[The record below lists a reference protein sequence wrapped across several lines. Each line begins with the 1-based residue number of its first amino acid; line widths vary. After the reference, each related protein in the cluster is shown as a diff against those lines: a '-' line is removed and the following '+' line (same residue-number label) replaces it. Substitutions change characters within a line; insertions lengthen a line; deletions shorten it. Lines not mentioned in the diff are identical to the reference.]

1 MIIPLLLKIL
11 EGFFVKSVASFD
23 DTLTRIPVISQL
35 TKTRS
40 GRVAFSIGTLLALT
54 LILIIALF
62 FSFILNAIP
71 YPRQVAAILIFI
83 LAVLIY
89 FDVLIVK
96 AEKKMGERFIKD
108 DSTTRLTKI
117 GWIGF
122 LVSFITLIDDSFVL
136 LPLFLSDHLT
146 DFFAVIGVY
155 LAAIL
160 QIVIVIYFGERLEK
174 IKYKKELSAASL
186 ILLSVLVFIGVV

>member
-1 MIIPLLLKIL
+1 MFLGLFLKIG
-11 EGFFVKSVASFD
+11 EGFLVKSIASFD
-23 DTLTRIPVISQL
+23 DTLTRIPIISEL

-40 GRVAFSIGTLLALT
+40 GRVAFSIGTLIALT

-71 YPRQVAAILIFI
+71 YPRQVAAVLIFI
-83 LAVLIY
+83 LAILVY

-96 AEKKMGERFIKD
+96 AEKKIGERFIKHD
-108 DSTTRLTKI
+108 TTGRLAKI
-117 GWIGF
+117 GWVGF

-136 LPLFLSDHLT
+136 LPLFLEDHLT

-160 QIVIVIYFGERLEK
+160 QIIIVIYFGEKLEK
-174 IKYKKELSAASL
+174 IKYKKELSAGSL
-186 ILLSVLVFIGVV
+186 ILLSVLVFTGVV